1 MQPPS
6 CQQTDP
12 ILPNTKPQPGT
23 QAIICLL
30 VLGMIVAARAQYGH
44 DYYRPQY
51 ETHEKKF
58 ISLPIPHLR
67 INLDKLTLPIPN
79 LMSLFSSHS
88 SHHDDDD
95 DDEHYYP
102 PHY

>member
-1 MQPPS
+1 MVVCAQ
-6 CQQTDP
+6 
-12 ILPNTKPQPGT
+12 
-23 QAIICLL
+23 
-30 VLGMIVAARAQYGH
+30 AQYGGGYGYQPH
-44 DYYRPQY
+44 Y

-88 SHHDDDD
+88 SHHNDDDD

-102 PHY
+102 QHY

>member
-1 MQPPS
+1 MVVCAQ
-6 CQQTDP
+6 
-12 ILPNTKPQPGT
+12 
-23 QAIICLL
+23 
-30 VLGMIVAARAQYGH
+30 AQYGYGYQPH
-44 DYYRPQY
+44 YQPHY

-58 ISLPIPHLR
+58 ISLPIPHLK

-102 PHY
+102 SHY

>member
-1 MQPPS
+1 
-6 CQQTDP
+6 
-12 ILPNTKPQPGT
+12 
-23 QAIICLL
+23 
-30 VLGMIVAARAQYGH
+30 MIVAASAQYGGYGYQPH
-44 DYYRPQY
+44 Y

-67 INLDKLTLPIPN
+67 VNLDKLTLPIPN

-95 DDEHYYP
+95 DEYY
-102 PHY
+102 H